1 MRILAISGSPRG
13 RQSSTRQL
21 IERLLEGAKSAGAD
35 VELIDLSE
43 LNVAYC
49 TACGACHVSGKCP
62 VKDDFEPVRQKM
74 LACDGL
80 VLGSPNYFNTVT
92 AQMKSVLDRLSS
104 EIHCQEFLG
113 KYACSVS
120 TSGGPESELVT
131 EYLDG
136 VLVRLGC
143 SAVGSVSASM
153 SMPEAL
159 AKAEEDAVALGRE
172 LVQAIEQKRAYPE
185 QEPVHRAMRERFKML
200 VSSNKDAWRHEYDNW
215 RAKGWL

>member
-1 MRILAISGSPRG
+1 MDILAICGSPRG
-13 RQSSTRQL
+13 KQSSTRKL
-21 IERLLEGAKSAGAD
+21 IERVLEGAGAAGAGT
-35 VELIDLSE
+35 ELVDLSE
-43 LNVAYC
+43 VTVDYC
-49 TACGACHVSGKCP
+49 RACGACHVTGTCP
-62 VKDDFEPVRQKM
+62 IKDRFEPVRQKM

-113 KYACSVS
+113 KYACSI
-120 TSGGPESELVT
+120 TTAGGPECELVT
-131 EYLDG
+131 DYLNG
-136 VLVRLGC
+136 VLLRLGC
-143 SAVGSVSASM
+143 SAVGGIGASM
-153 SMPEAL
+153 GIPGSFD
-159 AKAEEDAVALGRE
+159 KAMAEAVALGKDM
-172 LVQAIEQKRAYPE
+172 VTAIEQKRAYPE